1 MIEKDFIIPNKL
13 GLHARPAALLVKTLS
28 RFDADIYITKDNQVV
43 NGKSIMGVMTLAAEY
58 GSTVRFRISG
68 EDEEDVVGAVEE
80 VFAIKF
86 NED

>member
-28 RFDADIYITKDNQVV
+28 RFDSDIYITKDNQVV

-58 GSTVRFRISG
+58 GSPIQFRISG
-68 EDEEDVVGAVEE
+68 EDEEDVVAAIEE
-80 VFAIKF
+80 VFALKF

>member
-28 RFDADIYITKDNQVV
+28 RYNSDIYITKDNQVV

-58 GSTVRFRISG
+58 GSTIRFRISG
-68 EDEEDVVGAVEE
+68 EDEEDVVTVIEE
-80 VFAIKF
+80 VFALKF

>member
-58 GSTVRFRISG
+58 GSTIRFRISG

-80 VFAIKF
+80 VFASKF
-86 NED
+86 SED